1 MITPAFST
9 VACPTLTLMQV
20 ADLAASAGYLAIE
33 LRTFGVGSRR
43 FACDPAL
50 SDPSKVRRIFESRG
64 VRIAGIATGESFD
77 QRVFPPVMGNVF
89 NDYEGPVR
97 AAKRAIDLA
106 VSVEAPL
113 VRVFAFEAAPGEP
126 LAKASR
132 RIVDR
137 IKKVVD
143 HADRTGVKVMIEN
156 GGSWNTAAELR
167 SLVEQV
173 GSPLL
178 GACYHAAVGHA
189 AGDTPDA
196 AARLLGGSLLAVRL
210 SDWKDGRPVHLGH
223 GGVPCRA
230 VVERLHSAGWSG
242 PAIVEWDRAWIS
254 ELNPADRVLPEAART
269 VFSWIGGAA
278 HTGAPH
284 AAAASAH

>member
-9 VACPTLTLMQV
+9 VACPALTLTQV
-20 ADLAASAGYLAIE
+20 ADLAAAAGYLAVE

-50 SDPSKVRRIFESRG
+50 TDPGKVRRTFESRG
-64 VRIAGIATGESFD
+64 VRIASIATGESFD
-77 QRVFPPVMGNVF
+77 TRVFPPVMGNVF

-113 VRVFAFEAAPGEP
+113 VRVFAFAAAPGEP

-132 RIVDR
+132 RIVER
-137 IKKVVD
+137 VKKVVD

-178 GACYHAAVGHA
+178 GACYHAAVGHD
-189 AGDTPDA
+189 AGDAPDA
-196 AARLLGGSLLAVRL
+196 AARVLGGSLLALRL
-210 SDWKDGRPVHLGH
+210 SDWKDGRPVPIGH
-223 GGVPCRA
+223 GSVPCRA
-230 VVERLHSAGWSG
+230 VLERLSAAGWRG
-242 PAIVEWDRAWIS
+242 PAVVEWDRAWIS
-254 ELNPADRVLPEAART
+254 DLNAAERVLPDAART
-269 VFSWIGGAA
+269 LFSWIGGAQA
-278 HTGAPH
+278 GALH
-284 AAAASAH
+284 APALTTR